1 MNTKYLYLN
10 FDKIYEEKDF
20 FNVLHVDIN
29 LKISEIKESNEVLYS
44 IDSIT
49 CKKLNHYDPKL
60 ESYRDSIYLLN
71 ERLNNY
77 NFNGKKEWKL
87 FYLYK
92 ELIQTFEILYDDTS
106 TTNYYRG
113 QANDWP
119 MKAGLLRNDI
129 IDDLKKEFENIYE
142 DMAYKYPDLIE
153 YTCLNKKEYKAEDFK
168 KRENNMAYLQHYGL
182 RTTLIDITEN
192 PFIALLFLTSNSQ
205 VFNNATLDMY
215 NINPKIHSEQNLFS
229 RVKMISKNKRIIA
242 QKGAFFN
249 FEKLL
254 IFQNEQNVNRDKINK
269 IPLVRLK
276 LNFSY
281 DYKEKLKRELN
292 QTQSAFQKLKIT
304 REEKLKNHK
313 SRIKEDL
320 KRIRN
325 LTMKTEHD
333 MDSEKSNDY
342 KEELEY
348 LIKRIL
354 KDESVI
360 KIDKEME
367 DLKKKKLYLDARL
380 KKEEILTSE
389 YLRPEICKELREK
402 LKQYHYVES
411 ELFPDVYRHI
421 GYIQSNFLSNQTNNR
436 TINKSNISENLVD
449 LLKLK
454 EN

>member
-1 MNTKYLYLN
+1 
-10 FDKIYEEKDF
+10 
-20 FNVLHVDIN
+20 
-29 LKISEIKESNEVLYS
+29 
-44 IDSIT
+44 
-49 CKKLNHYDPKL
+49 
-60 ESYRDSIYLLN
+60 
-71 ERLNNY
+71 
-77 NFNGKKEWKL
+77 
-87 FYLYK
+87 
-92 ELIQTFEILYDDTS
+92 
-106 TTNYYRG
+106 
-113 QANDWP
+113 
-119 MKAGLLRNDI
+119 
-129 IDDLKKEFENIYE
+129 
-142 DMAYKYPDLIE
+142 
-153 YTCLNKKEYKAEDFK
+153 
-168 KRENNMAYLQHYGL
+168 MAYLQHYGL

-367 DLKKKKLYLDARL
+367 DLKRKTIFRCKVEKRGNLD
-380 KKEEILTSE
+380 
-389 YLRPEICKELREK
+389 
-402 LKQYHYVES
+402 
-411 ELFPDVYRHI
+411 
-421 GYIQSNFLSNQTNNR
+421 
-436 TINKSNISENLVD
+436 
-449 LLKLK
+449 
-454 EN
+454 

>member
-142 DMAYKYPDLIE
+142 D
-153 YTCLNKKEYKAEDFK
+153 
-168 KRENNMAYLQHYGL
+168 MAYLQHYGL

-342 KEELEY
+342 KEKLEY

-436 TINKSNISENLVD
+436 TINKNNISENLVD

>member
-1 MNTKYLYLN
+1 M
-10 FDKIYEEKDF
+10 
-20 FNVLHVDIN
+20 
-29 LKISEIKESNEVLYS
+29 
-44 IDSIT
+44 
-49 CKKLNHYDPKL
+49 
-60 ESYRDSIYLLN
+60 
-71 ERLNNY
+71 
-77 NFNGKKEWKL
+77 
-87 FYLYK
+87 
-92 ELIQTFEILYDDTS
+92 
-106 TTNYYRG
+106 
-113 QANDWP
+113 
-119 MKAGLLRNDI
+119 
-129 IDDLKKEFENIYE
+129 
-142 DMAYKYPDLIE
+142 
-153 YTCLNKKEYKAEDFK
+153 
-168 KRENNMAYLQHYGL
+168 
-182 RTTLIDITEN
+182 
-192 PFIALLFLTSNSQ
+192 
-205 VFNNATLDMY
+205 
-215 NINPKIHSEQNLFS
+215 
-229 RVKMISKNKRIIA
+229 
-242 QKGAFFN
+242 
-249 FEKLL
+249 

-411 ELFPDVYRHI
+411 ELFPDVY
-421 GYIQSNFLSNQTNNR
+421 
-436 TINKSNISENLVD
+436 
-449 LLKLK
+449 
-454 EN
+454 

>member
-1 MNTKYLYLN
+1 
-10 FDKIYEEKDF
+10 
-20 FNVLHVDIN
+20 
-29 LKISEIKESNEVLYS
+29 
-44 IDSIT
+44 
-49 CKKLNHYDPKL
+49 
-60 ESYRDSIYLLN
+60 
-71 ERLNNY
+71 
-77 NFNGKKEWKL
+77 
-87 FYLYK
+87 
-92 ELIQTFEILYDDTS
+92 
-106 TTNYYRG
+106 
-113 QANDWP
+113 
-119 MKAGLLRNDI
+119 
-129 IDDLKKEFENIYE
+129 
-142 DMAYKYPDLIE
+142 MAYKYPDLIE

-389 YLRPEICKELREK
+389 YLRPEICKEVREK
-402 LKQYHYVES
+402 LKQYHYVE
-411 ELFPDVYRHI
+411 
-421 GYIQSNFLSNQTNNR
+421 
-436 TINKSNISENLVD
+436 
-449 LLKLK
+449 
-454 EN
+454 